1 MIAPNIGPADPEMPV
16 AGWRL
21 AGAWRHSLRL
31 DFQAAL
37 GLVVLTIWVLV
48 AGLGPLLLRADPNAQ
63 ELADA
68 LLPPAWEAGS
78 HAAHQLGTDQ
88 LGRDMLIRI
97 IFGAQNSLVVAL
109 VSVAGSAALGSLLG
123 VMAAQGGMLA
133 DEIIMRL
140 ADIQLSIPFFL
151 LAVAALAMMGGSIE
165 NMIVVLII
173 SGWVGYARVVRA
185 ELLYIR
191 ETEFVLA
198 AYAIGARP
206 WRIAWKYLLPSTRS
220 LIIVTAT
227 LQIADVVLLSAALS
241 FLGVGLQPPAVSWG
255 AMLSD
260 GRDYITTAWWISTVP
275 GLAITSVIL
284 AVNLAGDW
292 LSDFLNPQL
301 RRAG

>member
-1 MIAPNIGPADPEMPV
+1 MNAPGTNIAGVSP
-16 AGWRL
+16 RL
-21 AGAWRHSLRL
+21 SRAAIAHAWRHTLRL
-31 DFQAAL
+31 DAKAAFALVILAIWIVGATL
-37 GLVVLTIWVLV
+37 GSWLF
-48 AGLGPLLLRADPNAQ
+48 AGNPNAQ

-68 LLPPAWEAGS
+68 LLPPVWQVDGVAG
-78 HAAHQLGTDQ
+78 HLLGTDQ
-88 LGRDMLIRI
+88 LGRDILLRTVY
-97 IFGAQNSLVVAL
+97 GARSSLAVAL
-109 VSVAGSAALGSLLG
+109 VAVAGSALLGSAAG
-123 VMAAQGGMLA
+123 VIAAQGGRLA
-133 DEIIMRL
+133 DDITMRL

-151 LAVAALAMMGGSIE
+151 LAVAALAMMGGSVG
-165 NMIVVLII
+165 NMILILI
-173 SGWVGYARVVRA
+173 VSGWVPYARVVRA

-198 AYAIGARP
+198 ARAIGARS

-260 GRDYITTAWWISTVP
+260 GRDYITTAWWISTIP

-284 AVNLAGDW
+284 CVNLAGDW
-292 LSDFLNPQL
+292 LSDLLNPKL
-301 RRAG
+301 RKPR